1 MGGSVPLR
9 FSWLTRRRRSMAAS
23 GVLIAACTIGT
34 SARGR
39 RNKVRR
45 MAIQRTRVRRS
56 YIAADT
62 SARVDVV
69 LRASTER

>member
-1 MGGSVPLR
+1 MGGSVPLCS
-9 FSWLTRRRRSMAAS
+9 SWLTRRRRSMAAS
-23 GVLIAACTIGT
+23 GALIAACTTGT
-34 SARGR
+34 SARGS

-45 MAIQRTRVRRS
+45 MAIQRTRVRRW

-69 LRASTER
+69 LRASTDR